1 MLPLTSMNEVLEPCE
16 GYEPF
21 AKVKDESRWHH
32 GAPRPRIRMRGVL
45 FVESV
50 CRSDESLCGEEESLP
65 LIGGVV
71 VGLRDSSLPTLRVAQ
86 NDTHDW
92 RKMFNGILP
101 PLPTPFKEDGA
112 LDLEALRSN
121 VEQLNATG
129 LAGYV
134 ALGTNSE
141 AVHVTPEEASQVF
154 ATVRQA
160 SAPGK
165 IVIAGTGQL
174 STAATLDVTQRAA
187 DAGCDAALIVTPFYY
202 KNSMT
207 AEVLKKH
214 YFTIADQSPIPVM
227 IYNVPA
233 NTGLN
238 VASSIVAE
246 IAQHPNVVG
255 IKDSAGDVNQL
266 AETVRLTRRHED
278 KEPRRQGGKH
288 PERSAAESKDAT
300 LISASLRSASSASE
314 FMVFSGNYGAMLP
327 SLSFGV
333 VGGILAVSNIAPNE
347 CVRIHELFQQGKI
360 AEAGELHLRLLP
372 VARAVTAQ
380 FGVPGLKA
388 AMDMLGYHGG
398 YPRLPL
404 LPLGENQC
412 AELEKVLRE
421 AELLK

>member
-1 MLPLTSMNEVLEPCE
+1 
-16 GYEPF
+16 
-21 AKVKDESRWHH
+21 
-32 GAPRPRIRMRGVL
+32 
-45 FVESV
+45 
-50 CRSDESLCGEEESLP
+50 
-65 LIGGVV
+65 
-71 VGLRDSSLPTLRVAQ
+71 
-86 NDTHDW
+86 
-92 RKMFNGILP
+92 MFNGILP

-112 LDLEALRSN
+112 LDLKALRSN

-129 LAGYV
+129 LTGYL

-154 ATVRQA
+154 ATVREA
-160 SAPGK
+160 AAPGK
-165 IVIAGTGQL
+165 IVIAGTGQF
-174 STAATLDVTQRAA
+174 STQATIEMTKRAA

-207 AEVLKKH
+207 GEALKKH

-266 AETVRLTRRHED
+266 AETMRLTRRQED
-278 KEPRRQGGKH
+278 KKT
-288 PERSAAESKDAT
+288 RSAGGVYPDRTEAAGV
-300 LISASLRSASSASE
+300 ANVRSASSTE
-314 FMVFSGNYGAMLP
+314 FAVFSGNYGAMLP

-333 VGGILAVSNIAPNE
+333 VGGILAVANIAPNE
-347 CVRIHELFQQGKI
+347 CVRIYELFQQGKI

-372 VARAVTAQ
+372 VARAVTTQ
-380 FGVPGLKA
+380 YGVPGLKA
-388 AMDMLGYHGG
+388 AMDMLGYRGG

-404 LPLGENQC
+404 LPLGENQR
-412 AELEKVLRE
+412 AELERVLKE
-421 AELLK
+421 AQLLV

>member
-1 MLPLTSMNEVLEPCE
+1 
-16 GYEPF
+16 
-21 AKVKDESRWHH
+21 
-32 GAPRPRIRMRGVL
+32 
-45 FVESV
+45 
-50 CRSDESLCGEEESLP
+50 
-65 LIGGVV
+65 
-71 VGLRDSSLPTLRVAQ
+71 
-86 NDTHDW
+86 
-92 RKMFNGILP
+92 MFNGILP
-101 PLPTPFKEDGA
+101 PLPTPFKADGA

-121 VEQLNATG
+121 VRQLNATG
-129 LAGYV
+129 LSGYV

-141 AVHVTPEEASQVF
+141 AVHVTSDEASQVF
-154 ATVRQA
+154 AAVKQA
-160 SAPGK
+160 AAPGK

-174 STAATLDVTQRAA
+174 STAATLDVTKRAA
-187 DAGCDAALIVTPFYY
+187 DAGCDAALVVTPFYY

-207 AEVLKKH
+207 GEALKKH

-238 VASSIVAE
+238 VASSTVAE

-255 IKDSAGDVNQL
+255 IKDSAGDINQI
-266 AETVRLTRRHED
+266 AETVRLTRSKPVGRNEATSEKAHAT
-278 KEPRRQGGKH
+278 
-288 PERSAAESKDAT
+288 RSTA
-300 LISASLRSASSASE
+300 ASLRSASARDATE

-333 VGGILAVSNIAPNE
+333 VGGILAVSNIAPVE
-347 CVRIHELFQQGKI
+347 CVQIYELFHQGKI

-372 VARAVTAQ
+372 VARAVTTQ

-404 LPLGENQC
+404 LPLSENQR